1 MTVLSWQTPEGAL
14 PAPAGRLAGRAIL
27 VTGAAQGIGRAV
39 AELFSAEGAAVAS
52 LDLAPF
58 GEDGPRAILPI
69 VGDVAD
75 EGAVEG
81 AVARAVAAFGKLDG
95 VVNAAGVHV
104 QGSLGET
111 TPGTFRRAIEV
122 NLTGPF
128 LVCRAAAPHLLAA
141 AHATVVNIS
150 SASALSTFANR
161 SAYAASKGGLVAMS
175 KSMAKELAPRVRV
188 NVLAPGLVDTPMA
201 RAIAGREAM
210 LEAAGRHAVGR
221 IGTAEEIA
229 QAALFLSSPASSFT
243 TGITL
248 AVDGGRSFH

>member
-14 PAPAGRLAGRAIL
+14 PAPAGRLAGRAVL
-27 VTGAAQGIGRAV
+27 VTGAAGGIGRAI
-39 AELFSAEGAAVAS
+39 AELFDAEGARVAS
-52 LDLAPF
+52 LDLAPA
-58 GEDGPRAILPI
+58 EDGGARGILPI

-75 EGAVEG
+75 EDAVDG

-95 VVNAAGVHV
+95 IVNAAGVHV

-111 TPGTFRRAIEV
+111 TPEAFRRALEV

-128 LVCRAAAPHLLAA
+128 LVCRAAARHLLAA
-141 AHATVVNIS
+141 GRATVVNIS

-175 KSMAKELAPRVRV
+175 KSMAKELAPKVRV

-201 RAIAGREAM
+201 RAIAGHGAM
-210 LEAAGRHAVGR
+210 IEAARRYAVER